1 MRLNSQSSCL
11 HYWDLCTVIP
21 IEHAVALWCDVEPS
35 ELSKLTNFSTS
46 CMDVK
51 RELIEQALYDR
62 RLEYRSSSDAWHNAN
77 LDELLQKDQVRIKK
91 DSLRRWFEDM
101 STGDR
106 PAFLFNE
113 SRASNIPDGGE
124 VAEMN
129 ADKALA
135 VMAWLL
141 CRQSKKYTTGEKPNA
156 SAIANDVLPLAQE
169 IFGDEVKLAAFNK
182 RLGKALKNFDNEK
195 KNPDWN
201 FDF

>member
-1 MRLNSQSSCL
+1 MATNSKNNCL
-11 HYWDLCTVIP
+11 HYWDLCTAIT
-21 IEHAVALWCDVEPS
+21 IDAAVALWCDVEPS
-35 ELSKLTNFSTS
+35 LLKKLDYSTS

-77 LDELLQKDQVRIKK
+77 LDELINKDQVRINK

-101 STGDR
+101 PTGDR
-106 PAFLFNE
+106 PAFLFDE
-113 SRASNIPDGGE
+113 SRTGNIPDGGE

-141 CRQSKKYTTGEKPNA
+141 CRQLKKYTTGEKPNA

-169 IFGDEVKLAAFNK
+169 IFGDEVKLASFNK

-195 KNPDWN
+195 KKSELDV
-201 FDF
+201 DF